1 MNCKIVLIFIFWGYL
16 IPLCPKSASAG
27 NFIGE
32 GHSLNFKVKHK
43 NSSISNYISP
53 NQFEGSDIDRIQKA
67 IDCAGKTMHRMVIPG
82 INSNGTNIWK
92 IDRAILLPS
101 NMTIIL
107 DNCTIQLSD
116 QCRDNMF
123 RSENVGVGIEN
134 PVRMRNITIAG
145 IGNVILKGAANPRAT
160 GDAYRILV
168 TDKEP
173 KGRKSYGSDAGK
185 AGEKQR
191 GDWRN
196 NLIQIA
202 MVDSFV
208 LRNVTIENSHAWA
221 ISFERTQNAEIS
233 SIRFNNPEYITI
245 KGEKFKVYNK
255 DGINLRHG
263 CKYFRINDISGVN
276 GDDLIALT
284 SIDLNPSFPLKGDSS
299 TYHQN
304 GDVNSYQVTSTKW
317 NGPEDDTEQV
327 WITNCQTNYCG
338 VAIRASGSAG
348 IHHVYVNGVITSAR
362 PDTPPPYHGSPY
374 TLCVGGKGY
383 GQPSAPG
390 KINHIYGT
398 NLTGDGLSLILIEA
412 PVYDCQFIN
421 GIYSGKAPAAITYNI
436 DKAETNNVIEVNLI
450 KLPAEQ

>member
-1 MNCKIVLIFIFWGYL
+1 MSYKTLLILLILGYL
-16 IPLCPKSASAG
+16 MALSPEMVSARD
-27 NFIGE
+27 FMGE
-32 GHSLNFKVKHK
+32 GYTLNLKAKHK
-43 NSSISNYISP
+43 NKGVPTYISP

-67 IDCAGKTMHRMVIPG
+67 IDFAAKTIHKMVIPG
-82 INSNGTNIWK
+82 INSNGTNCWV
-92 IDRAILLPS
+92 IDRAILLPP
-101 NMTIIL
+101 NVTIIL

-116 QCRDNMF
+116 LCRDNMF
-123 RSENVGVGIEN
+123 RSENVGVGIEH
-134 PVRMRNITIAG
+134 PVRIKNINIVG

-160 GDAYRILV
+160 GDGYRVLV
-168 TDKEP
+168 ADKEP
-173 KGRKSYGSDAGK
+173 KGRKSYGSDANK
-185 AGEKQR
+185 PGEKQR

-233 SIRFNNPEYITI
+233 SVRFNNPEYITI
-245 KGEKFKVYNK
+245 KGEKFKIFNK

-284 SIDLNPSFPLKGDSS
+284 SLDLNSSFPSKSDTS
-299 TYHQN
+299 TYHRN
-304 GDVNSYQVTSTKW
+304 GDVNSYQVTSTQW

-327 WITNCQTNYCG
+327 YITNCQTNYCG
-338 VAIRASGSAG
+338 VALRAGGSAG
-348 IHHVYVNGVITSAR
+348 IHHVYVNGVITSSR

-383 GQPSAPG
+383 GEPSIPG
-390 KINHIYGT
+390 KIHHIYGT
-398 NLTGDGLSLILIEA
+398 NLTGDGLSLILVEA
-412 PVYDCQFIN
+412 PIYDCQFLN

-436 DKAETNNVIEVNLI
+436 NRAETKNVIEVNLI
-450 KLPAEQ
+450 KIPVE